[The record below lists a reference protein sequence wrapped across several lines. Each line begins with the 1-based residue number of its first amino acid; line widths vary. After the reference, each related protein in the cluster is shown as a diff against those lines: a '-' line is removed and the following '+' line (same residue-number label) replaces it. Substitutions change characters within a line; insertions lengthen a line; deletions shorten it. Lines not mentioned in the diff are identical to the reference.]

1 MAWNPQKSRYIVEHL
16 HKYSGNPDR
25 ITARSAP
32 ERTLMKFFDTNANV
46 KKWNSEGVVVHY
58 ISPVDGERHRYI
70 VDFYAELVDGTKLLI
85 EYKPYDHTIPPT
97 PPKRQ
102 TKKSREQYEFALRR
116 WAVNQAKWAAAKAY
130 AEKIGV
136 KFAVWTEQHLR
147 ALGMRV
153 L

>member
-1 MAWNPQKSRYIVEHL
+1 
-16 HKYSGNPDR
+16 
-25 ITARSAP
+25 
-32 ERTLMKFFDTNANV
+32 
-46 KKWNSEGVVVHY
+46 VHY
-58 ISPVDGERHRYI
+58 ISPIDGEKHRYI

-85 EYKPYDHTIPPT
+85 EYKPYEHTIPPI
-97 PPKRQ
+97 PPKKQ